1 MAILHF
7 LNDTGKD
14 GLPTALV
21 LCGRMGTANMERA
34 RKKMDNSRAC
44 PLCRGVDL
52 EVIRRREYES
62 RSGRKES
69 VTYMCR
75 KCKAIFAAYDP
86 ENPPVDASK
95 YTKQANICFDC
106 ENAMGGCSWS
116 ALDPV
121 TGKPQFKPVPGWT
134 ATPAVLQAKNGS
146 YQYKWDTYSIT
157 ACPQFVPTPER
168 KVPPDYISE
177 PEKKPEPPKN
187 QKVCPICG
195 KKFIAKNKGTVYCC
209 WDCRYQA
216 DLARKARYRAE
227 MRGKPRRIRKP
238 GAGVPVV
245 CKDILTGSEMRW
257 PSMVE
262 AAEAIKGSQGRI
274 SAACNTGKPYRG
286 ALWRKEPKPKKGS
299 VKNGK

>member
-1 MAILHF
+1 
-7 LNDTGKD
+7 
-14 GLPTALV
+14 
-21 LCGRMGTANMERA
+21 
-34 RKKMDNSRAC
+34 MDNSRAC

-52 EVIRRREYES
+52 EVIKRREYES
-62 RSGRKES
+62 ESGRKES
-69 VTYMCR
+69 VTYMCL
-75 KCKAIFAAYDP
+75 KCKTIFAAYEEEKPRSD
-86 ENPPVDASK
+86 NAK
-95 YTKQANICFDC
+95 FAKRGNICFDC
-106 ENAMGGCSWS
+106 ENALGGCSWS

-134 ATPAVLQAKNGS
+134 AEPVVIQEKNGS
-146 YQYKWDTYSIT
+146 YRYKWDTYSIT
-157 ACPQFVPTPER
+157 DCPQFVRTPDR

-195 KKFIAKNKGTVYCC
+195 KKFIARNKSTVYCC

-227 MRGKPRRIRKP
+227 MRGKPKRIRKP

-262 AAEAIKGSQGRI
+262 AAAAIHGSESRI
-274 SAACNTGKPYRG
+274 SAACSTGRPYRG
-286 ALWRKEPKPKKGS
+286 AIWDKEPKPKKGS
-299 VKNGK
+299 GKNGK

>member
-1 MAILHF
+1 MT
-7 LNDTGKD
+7 DTR
-14 GLPTALV
+14 T
-21 LCGRMGTANMERA
+21 
-34 RKKMDNSRAC
+34 C
-44 PLCRGVDL
+44 PLCRGTDL

-69 VTYMCR
+69 VTCMCR

-106 ENAMGGCSWS
+106 ENYWKCQWS
-116 ALDPV
+116 AVNHETNKIRFDPI
-121 TGKPQFKPVPGWT
+121 PGWT
-134 ATPAVLQAKNGS
+134 ATPVVRYEKNGNHV
-146 YQYKWDTYSIT
+146 YKTDTYSIT

-168 KVPPDYISE
+168 KVPPDYISV

-195 KKFIAKNKGTVYCC
+195 KKFIAKTKGTVYCC

-216 DLARKARYRAE
+216 DLARKNRYRAE
-227 MRGKPRRIRKP
+227 MRGKPKRTRRP
-238 GAGVPVV
+238 GAGTPVV
-245 CKDILTGSEMRW
+245 CRDMLTGSEMRW
-257 PSMVE
+257 PSITD
-262 AAEAIKGSQGRI
+262 AAEAIKGRQGRI

-286 ALWRKEPKPKKGS
+286 ALWRKEPKPKKVS
-299 VKNGK
+299 CKNGK

>member
-1 MAILHF
+1 MEKMT
-7 LNDTGKD
+7 DTR
-14 GLPTALV
+14 T
-21 LCGRMGTANMERA
+21 
-34 RKKMDNSRAC
+34 C
-44 PLCRGVDL
+44 PLCRGADL
-52 EVIRRREYES
+52 KVIRRREYES
-62 RSGRKES
+62 RSERKES

-106 ENAMGGCSWS
+106 ENATGGCSWS

-146 YQYKWDTYSIT
+146 YRYKWDTYSIT

-195 KKFIAKNKGTVYCC
+195 KKFIARNKSTVYCC

-227 MRGKPRRIRKP
+227 MRGKPKQIRKP
-238 GAGVPVV
+238 GSGVPVV
-245 CKDILTGSEMRW
+245 CRDMLTGSEMRW

-262 AAEAIKGSQGRI
+262 AAAAIHGSESRI
-274 SAACNTGKPYRG
+274 STACSTGRPYRG
-286 ALWRKEPKPKKGS
+286 AIWDKEPKPKKGS
-299 VKNGK
+299 GKNGK

>member
-1 MAILHF
+1 MT
-7 LNDTGKD
+7 DTR
-14 GLPTALV
+14 T
-21 LCGRMGTANMERA
+21 
-34 RKKMDNSRAC
+34 C
-44 PLCRGVDL
+44 PLCRGTDL
-52 EVIRRREYES
+52 KVIRRREYES

-69 VTYMCR
+69 VTYMCQ

-106 ENAMGGCSWS
+106 ENATGGCSWS

-168 KVPPDYISE
+168 KVPSDYISE

-187 QKVCPICG
+187 QKV
-195 KKFIAKNKGTVYCC
+195 

-216 DLARKARYRAE
+216 DIARKARYRAE
-227 MRGKPRRIRKP
+227 MRGKPKRIRKP

-257 PSMVE
+257 PSMIE
-262 AAEAIKGSQGRI
+262 AAVAIHGSESRI
-274 SAACNTGKPYRG
+274 SAACSTGKPYRG
-286 ALWRKEPKPKKGS
+286 AIWDKEPKPKKVS
-299 VKNGK
+299 CKNGK

>member
-1 MAILHF
+1 MT
-7 LNDTGKD
+7 DTR
-14 GLPTALV
+14 T
-21 LCGRMGTANMERA
+21 
-34 RKKMDNSRAC
+34 C
-44 PLCRGVDL
+44 PLCRGTDL
-52 EVIRRREYES
+52 EVIKRREYES

-69 VTYMCR
+69 VTYMCQ

-86 ENPPVDASK
+86 ENPPVDTSK

-106 ENAMGGCSWS
+106 ENATGGCSWS

-177 PEKKPEPPKN
+177 PEKKPEKETELPKN

-227 MRGKPRRIRKP
+227 MRGKPKQIRNP
-238 GAGVPVV
+238 RAGVPVV

-262 AAEAIKGSQGRI
+262 AAAAIRGSESRI
-274 SAACNTGKPYRG
+274 STACSTGRPYRG
-286 ALWRKEPKPKKGS
+286 AIWDKEAREKKGS
-299 VKNGK
+299 GKK

>member
-1 MAILHF
+1 M
-7 LNDTGKD
+7 
-14 GLPTALV
+14 
-21 LCGRMGTANMERA
+21 
-34 RKKMDNSRAC
+34 
-44 PLCRGVDL
+44 

-62 RSGRKES
+62 CSGKKES

-75 KCKAIFAAYDP
+75 KCKTIFAAFEP
-86 ENPPVDASK
+86 ETTDCDSSK
-95 YTKQANICFDC
+95 FAKRGNICFDC
-106 ENAMGGCSWS
+106 ENALGGCSWS

-134 ATPAVLQAKNGS
+134 ATPVVLQEKNGS

-168 KVPPDYISE
+168 KVPPDYISV

-195 KKFIAKNKGTVYCC
+195 KKFIAKTKGTVYCC

-216 DLARKARYRAE
+216 DLARKNRYRAK

-245 CKDILTGSEMRW
+245 CKDILTGAEMRW
-257 PSMVE
+257 PSMIE
-262 AAEAIKGSQGRI
+262 AAEAIHGSESRI
-274 SAACNTGKPYRG
+274 SMACSTGKPYRG
-286 ALWRKEPKPKKGS
+286 AIWDKEPKPKKGS
-299 VKNGK
+299 GKK

>member
-1 MAILHF
+1 MA
-7 LNDTGKD
+7 DT
-14 GLPTALV
+14 
-21 LCGRMGTANMERA
+21 RN
-34 RKKMDNSRAC
+34 C
-44 PLCRGVDL
+44 PLCRGTDL
-52 EVIRRREYES
+52 EVIKRREYES

-69 VTYMCR
+69 VTLMCR
-75 KCKAIFAAYDP
+75 KCKTIFAAYDP

-134 ATPAVLQAKNGS
+134 ATPVVRHEKNGD
-146 YQYKWDTYSIT
+146 YVYKTVTYCIT
-157 ACPQFVPTPER
+157 SCPQFVPTPER
-168 KVPPDYISE
+168 QVPRDYISV

-195 KKFIAKNKGTVYCC
+195 KKFIARNKSTVYCC
-209 WDCRYQA
+209 WDCRYKA
-216 DLARKARYRAE
+216 DLARKARYRTE
-227 MRGKPRRIRKP
+227 TRGKTKQIRRP
-238 GAGVPVV
+238 AACVPVV

-262 AAEAIKGSQGRI
+262 AAAAIHGSESRI
-274 SAACNTGKPYRG
+274 STACSTGRPYRG
-286 ALWRKEPKPKKGS
+286 AIWDKEPKPKKGS
-299 VKNGK
+299 GKK